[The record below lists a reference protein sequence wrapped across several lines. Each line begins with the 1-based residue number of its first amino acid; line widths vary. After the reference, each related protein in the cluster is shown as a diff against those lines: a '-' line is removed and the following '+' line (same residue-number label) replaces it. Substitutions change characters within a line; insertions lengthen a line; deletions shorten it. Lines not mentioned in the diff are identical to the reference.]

1 MNLDPGHKEW
11 LLGVIWPEGVD
22 TPDGLRYLAMARGDG
37 APKPYH
43 YRWLLPRLLGE
54 DKTKWRAVSIGSL
67 LGMVP
72 AMRWMTGR

>member
-54 DKTKWRAVSIGSL
+54 DKTKWRAVPRGD
-67 LGMVP
+67 GND
-72 AMRWMTGR
+72 RTG

>member
-37 APKPYH
+37 SH
-43 YRWLLPRLLGE
+43 
-54 DKTKWRAVSIGSL
+54 S
-67 LGMVP
+67 
-72 AMRWMTGR
+72 GRGRCSQRTLSR